1 MADKTVHQ
9 YTTPLKIA
17 DFPKF
22 CELLSERFHTSVEHY
37 CEIDYFTIFISL
49 VDHSGD
55 AVVGEEKVVLAG
67 LATQETFLNTAYK
80 KKYSLENQQVSL
92 PNTASLWKAL
102 REKQELDDNYMKA
115 ALEKYKAG
123 GHGKKEY
130 TIKRIRVNNL
140 HNFLE
145 KEDNDFRERI
155 FNLMSLYFKPIE
167 NCAYLTIPLIQFGQI
182 DGFVHII
189 YDGEDKKYNN
199 IFTRSINFLIKT
211 LSIQY
216 ESLLLS
222 WAVKGL
228 HLDKTKNITNPM
240 LKELGL
246 DKYYEKSEGF
256 HDKRRE
262 LTKEHRKNA
271 VTAIILDAYAHN
283 IGAHSL
289 PTITWWLLK
298 RGERM
303 QKNVPLPLD
312 NPLSSFPMITDDK
325 PFPLEMHHL
334 LRFLNEKGEFWA
346 GMSREETFGG
356 TISSLYS
363 ALWDEFIQ
371 NLLVLG
377 TIASTEGV
385 YRLNLHL
392 TIYKSIEKEEENH
405 GFERKKTVESIEQ
418 ADGTPLFLNG
428 EFVSIDLKK
437 ARTTPVF
444 NENIRDEDMENSE
457 FVSSFLTKNTVLF
470 DAFKSKL
477 IDYKV
482 FFPGNTIGKH
492 AFFTLIESE
501 IRNIKHYD
509 KAEIEKMKENGLNLN
524 ISIEESFC
532 RDKDPE
538 NPLNED
544 VEKALYKIGIWL
556 NHPQKITATSLENRL
571 VLLGE
576 DIIDADFYP
585 KLGGSYQDKICAA
598 FLFNNSFISVQDID
612 TTKRHRMYYPWVK
625 MGVSRYEKDDFHPQK
640 SEFRD
645 YEVSHR
651 RLMTFPKS
659 RSFFDANFNEYLSAG
674 AEAGMGYYKKYIH
687 LWKGKKILR
696 LDHQMRQHIKD
707 GWENPARFRL
717 AVIDNDEAQLKPRQE
732 GIIRVVQMPNNNENT
747 DKQTSYNAWLKT
759 WLKTPEKPC
768 RIIFKEVFSKD
779 NGESDDKI
787 QGVLAFEDDEVRYFN
802 QHTYTEKT
810 TDKDTVDM
818 HQINLVHNVGTDNQP
833 HESTCRYRQHGVLM
847 YHFLRHSK
855 QKGLKHL
862 ANAEIEGDLAPEL
875 FEVLAT
881 KICIFENRLYNRITD
896 TSPKLLPML
905 ENQLMVKMCQ
915 EDKLTWES
923 VRDSVGGFFKYHFLV
938 VHLSFIEKFKEEK
951 MSVSQFIKEEI
962 LRGPEP
968 PPNNFI
974 FVVTTGRGRTNW
986 WRDLGMGT
994 DYQHFTTFKTI
1005 EDLLEGV
1012 ENATSRRDDFEI
1024 KYRLIKSLMGS

>member
-9 YTTPLKIA
+9 YATPLKIA

-55 AVVGEEKVVLAG
+55 AVVGKEKVVLAG
-67 LATQETFLNTAYK
+67 LATQEKTLNAVYK
-80 KKYSLENQQVSL
+80 KNSTPENTQTMLS
-92 PNTASLWKAL
+92 NTEPLWKAL
-102 REKQELDDNYMKA
+102 REKGELEDNYIKA
-115 ALEKYKAG
+115 ALQKYKAG
-123 GHGKKEY
+123 HGKKKY
-130 TIKRIRVNNL
+130 TITHIRVNNL
-140 HNFLE
+140 QNFLQ
-145 KEDNDFRERI
+145 KEANPFRKRI
-155 FNLMSLYFKPIE
+155 YDLMSLYFKPIE
-167 NCAYLTIPLIQFGQI
+167 NCSYLTLPLIQFGQI

-189 YDGEDKKYNN
+189 YDGQDKKYKT
-199 IFTRSINFLIKT
+199 IFSKFIKFFIKT

-216 ESLLLS
+216 ETLLLS
-222 WAVKGL
+222 WTVKGL
-228 HLDKTKNITNPM
+228 SLEKTKKIENPI
-240 LKELGL
+240 LTGLGL

-256 HDKRRE
+256 HEKRRE

-289 PTITWWLLK
+289 PTITWWLMK

-303 QKNVPLPLD
+303 QKNVSLPPD
-312 NPLSSFPMITDDK
+312 NPLNSFPMITDDK
-325 PFPLEMHHL
+325 PFSLEMHHL

-346 GMSREETFGG
+346 GMSREEVFGG
-356 TISSLYS
+356 KISSLYS

-385 YRLNLHL
+385 YRLNLNL
-392 TIYKSIEKEEENH
+392 TIYKSIEKEEQKH
-405 GFERKKTVESIEQ
+405 GFERKKTVESIIQ

-437 ARTTPVF
+437 AQQLADFDRPV
-444 NENIRDEDMENSE
+444 IDADMENSE
-457 FVSSFLTKNTVLF
+457 FVSHFLTKNPVLF
-470 DAFKSKL
+470 EDFKSKL
-477 IDYKV
+477 IKYKV

-501 IRNIKHYD
+501 IRNIKHFD
-509 KAEIEKMKENGLNLN
+509 KAEIEQMKITGLTLN

-532 RDKDPE
+532 RDKDPQTPPTE
-538 NPLNED
+538 QMD
-544 VEKALYKIGIWL
+544 KSLYKIGIWL
-556 NHPQKITATSLENRL
+556 NHPQKITAASLEQRL
-571 VLLGE
+571 RLLGE

-585 KLGGSYQDKICAA
+585 KLGGSYQDKICSA
-598 FLFNNSFISVQDID
+598 FLFNNSFISVQDVD
-612 TTKRHRMYYPWVK
+612 ASERHKMYYPWVK
-625 MGVSRYEKDDFHPQK
+625 MGVSRHEEDDFEPQK

-651 RLMTFPKS
+651 RLMTFPES
-659 RSFFDANFNEYLSAG
+659 RPFFDADFSRFMEASAT
-674 AEAGMGYYKKYIH
+674 EGMGYYKKYIH
-687 LWKGKKILR
+687 LWKGKKTLR
-696 LDHQMRQHIKD
+696 LNTQMWQHIKD

-717 AVIDNDEAQLKPRQE
+717 ALIGEGDTQLRLRQE
-732 GIIRVVQMPNNNENT
+732 GIIRVVQIPKNSPRRN
-747 DKQTSYNAWLKT
+747 KQESYNLWLKS
-759 WLKTPEKPC
+759 WLKNPDKTC
-768 RIIFKEVFSKD
+768 RIVFREAFLTKNIFSE
-779 NGESDDKI
+779 GEI
-787 QGVLAFEDDEVRYFN
+787 QGVLTFEKNKAHYFN
-802 QHTYTEKT
+802 QLKYIEKA
-810 TDKDTVDM
+810 TDKDTADV
-818 HQINLVHNVGTDNQP
+818 HQINLVHNTDADNQP
-833 HESTCRYRQHGVLM
+833 HEKMCRYRQHGVLI
-847 YHFLRHSK
+847 YYFLGDTQR
-855 QKGLKHL
+855 KGLKHL
-862 ANAEIEGDLAPEL
+862 VDADIEGDLAPEL

-915 EDKLTWES
+915 EDRTAWET
-923 VRDSVGGFFKYHFLV
+923 VRDSEGGFFKYHFLV
-938 VHLSFIEKFKEEK
+938 VHLSFIEKFKDEK
-951 MSVSQFIKEEI
+951 MSVAQFIKDEI
-962 LRGPEP
+962 LRGKKP
-968 PPNNFI
+968 PKNFI

-986 WRDLGMGT
+986 WRDLGIST
-994 DYQHFTTFKTI
+994 DYQRFTTFKTI